1 MNDNSFFYYELKV
14 KKIGIFY
21 RRIIKLFYKSYW
33 DTIDI
38 GLWAFET

>member
-14 KKIGIFY
+14 KYIGILT
-21 RRIIKLFYKSYW
+21 RRFIKNINKSYW

-38 GLWAFET
+38 ITFRSF